1 MRLLAVLGAALALSG
16 AGPAQ
21 DAARYLETR
30 QAESG
35 GFAEAGR
42 TPDAAM
48 TAWAALGLK
57 VAGGSPAAL
66 GRAAEFLAARE
77 AALETDTDVALAA
90 LARCALGE
98 CPESLLDR
106 LRAYRP
112 GKLVNATIWTILAL
126 RQAGEPV
133 PAELTRSLLAAQSRS
148 GGWSWAAGAAPDSN
162 DTAAAIQALRAA
174 GVTGA
179 PVRRGVAFLRSLQA
193 RDGGFALTKGRAPD
207 AQSTAWAIQAFL
219 AAGQKPPA
227 AALRFL
233 ARLRR
238 ADGSYRYSAAYAT
251 TPVWVTAQ
259 VLPALAG
266 KAFPLGR

>member
-1 MRLLAVLGAALALSG
+1 MKLLAALGAALALAG
-16 AGPAQ
+16 ASPSE

-30 QAESG
+30 QTASG
-35 GFAEAGR
+35 GFAEPGR
-42 TPDAAM
+42 VPDVST
-48 TAWAALGLK
+48 TAWAVLGLK
-57 VAGGSPAAL
+57 AAGGSPEAL
-66 GRAAEFLAARE
+66 RRGEEFLASRAGQLTIE
-77 AALETDTDVALAA
+77 TDVALVA
-90 LARCALGE
+90 LALGK
-98 CPESLLDR
+98 PPTVLLDR
-106 LRAYRP
+106 LRAHRP
-112 GKLVNATIWTILAL
+112 GKLVNATIWTVLAL
-126 RQAGEPV
+126 RQAGEPA
-133 PAELTRSLLAAQSRS
+133 PAELVGALLSAQTRS

-162 DTAAAIQALRAA
+162 DTAAALQALRAA

-179 PVRRGVAFLRSLQA
+179 PVRKGIAFLRLLQA
-193 RDGGFALTKGRAPD
+193 RDGGFALAKGRPPD
-207 AQSTAWAIQAFL
+207 AQSTAWAIQAFV

-238 ADGSYRYSAAYAT
+238 PDGSYRYSAAYAT